1 MASGRNPTSRSRG
14 TPARPKFR
22 SKQEEL
28 DAIVSRAVPSQIPTN
43 ITKESYNR
51 MLLHCVTENGLW
63 ACAKNG
69 ARVKAK
75 MWYRSVIDRE
85 SGQVQNTRIPVAVLY
100 CGGCDVA
107 PNATADEPIFADQI
121 QTSCL

>member
-1 MASGRNPTSRSRG
+1 MARVPV
-14 TPARPKFR
+14 RPKFR
-22 SKQEEL
+22 TPAEEL

-51 MLLHCVTENGLW
+51 MILHCVTENGIW

-75 MWYRSVIDRE
+75 MWYRSIFSRAT
-85 SGQVQNTRIPVAVLY
+85 GQLTNTRIPVAVLY
-100 CGGCDVA
+100 CSGCDSAPQSVA
-107 PNATADEPIFADQI
+107 DDPIWDDEI
-121 QTSCL
+121 QTVCL